1 MSKRFGKAR
10 YVLPQVVN
18 PPDSI
23 CYKVPVPNDP
33 MHLAAFMGQIYALG
47 RAYSWA
53 DDDAHTARLAAGV
66 WFKIFNDLRKCDGA
80 AKVIV
85 AESDYDMSI
94 CEQLRF
100 QNGKLQALCCGEWQ
114 DIDGQGDNTLGGSG
128 QPGDGSTQPGPGQ
141 SECYSG
147 RLLGTGQ
154 WYLPTVVSTGDT
166 IEITDPMGAWHD
178 GAFSAWR
185 CPDGNIFF
193 AGGCIA
199 STATDGGDPLP
210 SQPHMS
216 LIAEIGGSYYPILTG
231 GVFTVPGGVSHS
243 PVTFQANDGTLT
255 DNAGEISFKACV
267 TNNQAGTFQHAFNLA
282 TNPEGWHLGAPYPTG
297 YGNYLPGTGFVA
309 STWDAGSS
317 IFPRGIAIKI
327 DFSSRSLTKVRVTGA
342 LAKGTSIAPSNTCIG
357 IGSAGVRASLLN
369 IIYTAATDGDPESWE
384 WTGLTTAAALELFM
398 EVGVANSDPGGS
410 GKYSSVTIEGIG
422 SDPF

>member
-1 MSKRFGKAR
+1 MSKRFAKAR
-10 YVLPQVVN
+10 YVLPEVVN

-23 CYKVPVPNDP
+23 CYKIPVPNDP

-53 DDDAHTARLAAGV
+53 DDTDHIARDAAAV
-66 WFKIFNDLRKCDGA
+66 WLKIFNDLRKCDGA
-80 AKVIV
+80 AKIII

-100 QNGKLQALCCGEWQ
+100 QDGKLQALCCGEWQ
-114 DIDGQGDNTLGGSG
+114 NVDGQGDSTLGGSG
-128 QPGDGSTQPGPGQ
+128 QPGEGAHQPGSGQ

-154 WYLPTVVSTGDT
+154 WYLPTLVSAGDT
-166 IEITDPMGAWHD
+166 IEITDPSGAWHD

-216 LIAEIGGSYYPILTG
+216 LIAEIAGTFYPVLTG
-231 GVFTVPGGVSHS
+231 GVFTVPGGVSGE
-243 PVTFQANDGTLT
+243 PVTLQANDGTLT

-267 TNNQAGTFQHAFNLA
+267 TNNQAGTFRHVFNLA
-282 TNPEGWHLGAPYPTG
+282 TTPGIIHLASIGD
-297 YGNYLPGTGFVA
+297 YGIYTPGTGFVA
-309 STWDAGSS
+309 SSWGPDGFGHYHKGIRIASDA
-317 IFPRGIAIKI
+317 
-327 DFSSRSLTKVRVTGA
+327 FSSRVITKIQVKGDLTKGSTIADVVT
-342 LAKGTSIAPSNTCIG
+342 IG
-357 IGSAGVRASLLN
+357 IRDAGGAQLAVLYS
-369 IIYTAATDGDPESWE
+369 AATNGSNQIWE
-384 WTGLTTAAALELFM
+384 FNGSVAMTTIGAYM
-398 EVGVANSDPGGS
+398 ENGVDNSDPGGA
-410 GKYSSVTIEGIG
+410 GVFREYVVEGIG